1 MQDAFQIMRIEDPEQ
16 KAKIASE
23 VLLDLPDWFGIP
35 EARDAYINDSKQL
48 PFWAAKTGNEIIG
61 FITLTET
68 SPETSE
74 IHCMGVKQAYH
85 RQGIGTQLYL
95 ELEKHAKEKYK
106 YLQVKT
112 VEEGHYAEYD
122 QTVAFYRSVGFSKL
136 EVFPTLWDRHN
147 PCLVM
152 IKALQT

>member
-16 KAKIASE
+16 KAKIAWE

-35 EARDAYINDSKQL
+35 EARDAY
-48 PFWAAKTGNEIIG
+48 KTGNEIIG

-68 SPETSE
+68 SPETGE

-122 QTVAFYRSVGFSKL
+122 QTVAFYRSVA
-136 EVFPTLWDRHN
+136 FPNLRSFQ
-147 PCLVM
+147 PCGTGIIHVW
-152 IKALQT
+152 